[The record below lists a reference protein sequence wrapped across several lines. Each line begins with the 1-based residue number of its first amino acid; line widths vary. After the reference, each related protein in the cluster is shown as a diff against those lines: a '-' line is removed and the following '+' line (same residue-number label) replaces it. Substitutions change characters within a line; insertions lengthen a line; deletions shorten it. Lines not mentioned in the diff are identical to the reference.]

1 MLLHK
6 PMNHSRRYAENAIC
20 TKCGMEFGDHR
31 AKKPHILR
39 MVVKKKTIEC
49 SGFAPKKFFAPVDY
63 TTPPV
68 AGCKNTCGHIYCNL
82 LKQAKGTSR
91 PSNAS

>member
-1 MLLHK
+1 
-6 PMNHSRRYAENAIC
+6 MNHSRRYAENAIC

-49 SGFAPKKFFAPVDY
+49 NGFAPKKFFASVGYAIPS
-63 TTPPV
+63 V
-68 AGCKNTCGHIYCNL
+68 AGCKVACGHVYCDL
-82 LKQAKGTSR
+82 LRRAKATNRS
-91 PSNAS
+91 SNAS